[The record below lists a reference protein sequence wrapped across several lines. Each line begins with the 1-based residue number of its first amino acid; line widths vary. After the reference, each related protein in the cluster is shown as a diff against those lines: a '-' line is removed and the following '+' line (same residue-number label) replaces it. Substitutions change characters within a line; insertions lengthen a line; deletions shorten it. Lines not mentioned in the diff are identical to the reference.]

1 MQLSYSI
8 DEVSVLTGIGKTK
21 LYSAI
26 SNGSL
31 AARKFGKRTLVLKGD
46 IDRFLNQLP
55 QIQSEGKEA

>member
-26 SNGSL
+26 NSGDL
-31 AARKFGKRTLVLKGD
+31 PARKFGKRTLILKD
-46 IDRFLNQLP
+46 DVNRFLESLGTYT
-55 QIQSEGKEA
+55 EKKGE

>member
-31 AARKFGKRTLVLKGD
+31 SARKFGKRTLVLKDD

-55 QIQSEGKEA
+55 QIQSEGRGA